1 MAEDVKISAGQVKS
15 LRDATGAGMMDSKRA
30 LQETGGDVEKATE
43 WLRKKGIASAA
54 KRLGRSA
61 GEGVVEAYI
70 HFNARVGV
78 LVEVNC
84 ETDFV
89 AKTDDF
95 RELARDIALHI
106 AGSQTVR
113 WVTREDVPE
122 ADLAAER
129 DILQAQAREQ
139 GKPEAVTERIATGK
153 LEAWFKDVVLVD
165 QPFVKDADRTVGE
178 LIDEASGKLGEKIVV
193 RRFARYRVG
202 EETA

>member
-1 MAEDVKISAGQVKS
+1 MAEDVKISAGQVKA

-30 LQETGGDVEKATE
+30 LQETGGDVDKATE
-43 WLRKKGIASAA
+43 WLRKKGMAAAA
-54 KRLGRSA
+54 KRVGRAA

-70 HFNARVGV
+70 HFNAKVGV

-89 AKTDDF
+89 ANTEEF
-95 RELARDIALHI
+95 RQLAKDLALHI
-106 AGSQTVR
+106 ASSESVK
-113 WVTREDVPE
+113 WVNRDEV
-122 ADLAAER
+122 AQSDLAAER
-129 DILQAQAREQ
+129 DVFEGQAREQ
-139 GKPEAVTERIATGK
+139 GKPENVLERIVAGK

-165 QPFVKDADRTVGE
+165 QPFVKDSDRTVGE
-178 LIDEASGKLGEKIVV
+178 LVDEASGKLGEKIVV